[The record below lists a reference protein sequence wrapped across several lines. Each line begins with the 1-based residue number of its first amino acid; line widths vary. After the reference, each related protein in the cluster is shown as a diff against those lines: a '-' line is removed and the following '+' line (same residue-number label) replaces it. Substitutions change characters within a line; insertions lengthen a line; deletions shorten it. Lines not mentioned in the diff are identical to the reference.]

1 MKMVNKATG
10 EALYFNMVT
19 KAGKDVWLLQGI
31 GSTVVIGRDRQRR
44 KSRVFSQYSQAEA
57 YLKRHGFEAETYK

>member
-1 MKMVNKATG
+1 MKMVNKSTG

-31 GSTVVIGRDRQRR
+31 GSTVIIGRDRQKR

-57 YLKRHGFEAETYK
+57 YLKRHGFETETYK